1 MKAKSS
7 YTICLVLVLA
17 AATAAADTAT
27 QVAQP
32 ISPGGA
38 RAFPALESRCPT
50 FSWTAVD
57 RAQGY
62 ELVVYPLP
70 DREALLATSAESARA
85 QLDRLRPALRVL
97 LPARASSW
105 TPSGAGCLVA
115 GESYAWAVRTRLAG
129 GEVTSSDT
137 LLFQIAARPSA
148 REVSEALTVL
158 REYVADLEI
167 GGSGSTAALAELAE
181 DLGEGLPAMEA
192 APVEASQLITST
204 VPTLDMSQ
212 DRLILSSPTG
222 GTSISATGVYTITG
236 QAAGITI
243 NSDPVV
249 TMSNDQDSL
258 GALTPTCSNGQV
270 AKKSGAAWVCG
281 DDEDAIGGL
290 SCLSGQIAEWNAG
303 TSMWQCGNDDTG
315 GGGGASVVVG
325 QASTESPGSSEGM
338 ILSIPFTAPAGG
350 CVLHALGTASFA
362 FDDIDTQDD
371 FDDPLCW
378 LCLDDNTPG
387 CTPLTAS
394 KQQVAVDPFI
404 RYATCPTKGEVGMVP
419 SGAHTLY
426 LRTDV
431 DTDAGG
437 FSDAAVLINANLAL
451 SCFPI

>member
-1 MKAKSS
+1 MFVVG
-7 YTICLVLVLA
+7 LVLV
-17 AATAAADTAT
+17 AATAAAVSAI

-32 ISPGGA
+32 VSPGGV
-38 RAFPALESRCPT
+38 RAFPALENRCPT

-57 RAQGY
+57 GARGY

-70 DREALLATSAESARA
+70 DREALLATSAESAKA
-85 QLDRLRPALRVL
+85 QLDGLRPALRVL

-115 GESYAWAVRTRLAG
+115 GESYAWAVRTRSAG
-129 GEVTSSDT
+129 GELAASDT
-137 LLFQIAARPSA
+137 LLFQIAATPSR

-158 REYVADLEI
+158 REYLTDLETE
-167 GGSGSTAALAELAE
+167 GSGSTAALEELAE
-181 DLGEGLPAMEA
+181 SMNENL
-192 APVEASQLITST
+192 ASEESVSIEPSEVITST
-204 VPTLDMSQ
+204 VPVLDMSQ
-212 DRLILSSPTG
+212 DRLIFSSPTG
-222 GTSISATGVYTITG
+222 GTRISNTGVFTITG
-236 QAAGITI
+236 PTAGITI
-243 NSDPVV
+243 NADPVV
-249 TMSNDQDSL
+249 TMSNDQDAL

-270 AKKSGAAWVCG
+270 AKKSGATWVCG

-290 SCLSGQIAEWNAG
+290 SCASGQIAEWNAG

-325 QASTESPGSSEGM
+325 QAATESPGSSEGI
-338 ILSIPFTAPAGG
+338 ILSVPFTAPASG

-394 KQQVAVDPFI
+394 LQQVAVDPFI

-431 DTDAGG
+431 DTDALG
-437 FSDAAVLINANLAL
+437 FSDPAVLINANLAVT
-451 SCFPI
+451 CFPI